1 MITLCAPQQ
10 IKDYLKSA
18 KKMGKTIGLVPTM
31 GSLHQGHI
39 SLIEQASQQC
49 DLVVVSIFVNPSQ
62 FNDQIDLAN
71 YPRNKIADEKI
82 AQQAGCD
89 VLFYPSVQDMYP
101 NKYNTWVLVD
111 GLDDILEGKFRPGH
125 FRGVATIVTK
135 LFGII
140 NPDKA
145 YFGEKDFQ
153 QLAVVERLVK
163 DLFLSIEIIR
173 CPTLREETGLAL
185 SSRNIGLDQKAKLQ
199 AQLLFQAMLKARE
212 EVELGNEDVDSIKTF
227 VKQFLKKDLIN
238 LEYVEII
245 NPADFSI
252 ADKAI
257 PGYRILLAAKVGQV
271 RLIDNLEL

>member
-227 VKQFLKKDLIN
+227 VEQFLKKDLIN